1 MKKFNQL
8 TKEEAER
15 EWMDIKMELMDD
27 YDIDIDD
34 EDSLEEVEDE
44 INREADDI
52 FEEKYG
58 EDNLDLA
65 KGLG

>member
-1 MKKFNQL
+1 MKKFKQL